1 MSARRPIAIVP
12 VAIALAG
19 VLAGE
24 AGASIPIP
32 ARHGARQA
40 ARPAA
45 HPPARLLVYAQE
57 WSLWPSRS
65 SVTPGLV
72 LVQLWNRGQD
82 PHDVRIRALHHGR
95 MTGRAQGVPVTASG
109 RVASAGWRLAPGTY
123 ELYCSLAG
131 HRHAGMRTR
140 LVVR

>member
-1 MSARRPIAIVP
+1 MSARRLIGIVS

-19 VLAGE
+19 VLAG
-24 AGASIPIP
+24 AARASTSVP
-32 ARHGARQA
+32 APLASRYP

-45 HPPARLLVYAQE
+45 QPPGRLLVYAQE
-57 WSLWPSRS
+57 WSLWPSRV
-65 SVTPGLV
+65 SVPAGPV

-82 PHDVRIRALHHGR
+82 PHDVRIRALHRGQ
-95 MTGRAQGVPVTASG
+95 MTGRIQGVPVTASG
-109 RVASAGWRLAPGTY
+109 RVSSAGWRLAAGTY